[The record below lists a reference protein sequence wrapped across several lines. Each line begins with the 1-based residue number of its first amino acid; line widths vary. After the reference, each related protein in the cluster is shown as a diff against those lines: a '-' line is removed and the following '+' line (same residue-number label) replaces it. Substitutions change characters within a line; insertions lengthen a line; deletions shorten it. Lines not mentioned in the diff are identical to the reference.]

1 MQSAVRIF
9 TDGGSRGNPGQAAIG
24 AVLYKGTDV
33 LSEISEPIGI
43 TTNNVAEYKALIA
56 ALQKALTLA
65 LSNET
70 VEVFLDSK
78 LVVEQVQ
85 GNWKVKEQSLLPYVQ
100 DAQRLMGQFSHI
112 TISHVPREKNKYA
125 DMLVNR
131 ALDALRIA

>member
-1 MQSAVRIF
+1 MSNTVRIF

-33 LSEISEPIGI
+33 LAEISEPIGI
-43 TTNNVAEYKALIA
+43 ATNNVAEYKALIA
-56 ALQKALTLA
+56 ALQKALAFA
-65 LSNET
+65 LHNET
-70 VEVFLDSK
+70 VAVFLDSK

-100 DAQRLMGQFSHI
+100 DAQRLVGQFSDI
-112 TISHVPREKNKYA
+112 TLAHVPREKNKYA

-131 ALDALRIA
+131 ALDALS